1 MAGFALGWISS
12 AKRRCAHNFA
22 KTAQSDLGMSNP
34 FHRSPDATSAL
45 GIEEQ
50 LRYARHLILP
60 EIGLEGQQK
69 LRRASVLVIGA
80 GGLGAPALLYLAA
93 AGVGR
98 LGIIDPDQVEL
109 SNLQRQVL
117 YATASCG
124 ATKVEEARDRL
135 FALNPHLRI
144 DVYPEAFDLANAAHL
159 VAAYDL
165 IIEGSDRFATKYLV
179 NDACVLAGKPYVGAS
194 IRAFSGMLSVYA
206 APGGPCYRCLF
217 PEMPDPATVPSCA
230 QAGVLGTVPGLFGT
244 LQAHEAIKL
253 ILGIGEPLIG
263 ALLTVDLL
271 AMRFQKLR
279 LPRDSSCPVCGE
291 APTIHML
298 AEAEFACANTSDLQA
313 DEKSPTRRIASAD
326 ELPWLGLEAGQR
338 HSALRWIDIR
348 TRAEFDAG
356 HIPEAEHAPL
366 DQIEQFAEH
375 LGPHEE
381 VLLYCQRG
389 ERTVRAYHLIGERLK
404 GRLWLLQGGYEA
416 WLRGPRTVRV

>member
-1 MAGFALGWISS
+1 
-12 AKRRCAHNFA
+12 
-22 KTAQSDLGMSNP
+22 MSNP
-34 FHRSPDATSAL
+34 LQQPPDATGAL

-60 EIGLEGQQK
+60 EIGLEGQNK
-69 LRRASVLVIGA
+69 LRLASVLVIGA

-98 LGIIDPDQVEL
+98 LGIIDPDRVEL

-124 ATKVEEARDRL
+124 ATKVEEARNRL
-135 FALNPHLRI
+135 LALNPHLQI
-144 DVYPEAFDLANAAHL
+144 DVYPEAFDLANAARL

-165 IIEGSDRFATKYLV
+165 VIEGSDQFATKYLV

-244 LQAHEAIKL
+244 LQAHEALKL

-279 LPRDSSCPVCGE
+279 LPRDPSCPICGE
-291 APTIHML
+291 APAIRAL
-298 AEAEFACANTSDLQA
+298 AEAEFACANATPDFQA
-313 DEKSPTRRIASAD
+313 IEIS
-326 ELPWLGLEAGQR
+326 QR
-338 HSALRWIDIR
+338 GR
-348 TRAEFDAG
+348 TRPPTIRPGSAWTTASGAPPCAG
-356 HIPEAEHAPL
+356 STSEPRLNLTPGTFQARSMRRWTRSKALPNRWGLATICCSIVRGANEPC
-366 DQIEQFAEH
+366 
-375 LGPHEE
+375 GPIACSE
-381 VLLYCQRG
+381 RG
-389 ERTVRAYHLIGERLK
+389 
-404 GRLWLLQGGYEA
+404 
-416 WLRGPRTVRV
+416 